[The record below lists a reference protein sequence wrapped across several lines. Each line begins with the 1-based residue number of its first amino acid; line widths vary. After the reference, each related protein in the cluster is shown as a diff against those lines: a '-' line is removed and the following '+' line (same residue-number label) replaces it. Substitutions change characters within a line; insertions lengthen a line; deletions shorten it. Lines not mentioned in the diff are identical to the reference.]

1 LGTSESKSTSS
12 HEAYLAPSIIMT
24 LAATAPLSSVAL
36 EGSSGVKP
44 AEPFSDHGY
53 YLLPCRTPT
62 LSYAVYRPLPRELR

>member
-1 LGTSESKSTSS
+1 
-12 HEAYLAPSIIMT
+12 MT

-36 EGSSGVKP
+36 EGSSGVKA